1 MSIKSI
7 LVGIGAFIAL
17 LFAAFFKGRSSGK
30 QEVVEEVKEQHVKD
44 VEAVATTRVEN
55 VKVVNNVQKETIN
68 SSDSVIDKELADKWT
83 RG

>member
-7 LVGIGAFIAL
+7 LVGVGAFIAL

-30 QEVVEEVKEQHVKD
+30 QEVVEEVKEQHTKD

-55 VKVVNNVQKETIN
+55 VKVVNSVQKGTIN

>member
-30 QEVVEEVKEQHVKD
+30 QEVIEEVKEQHSKD
-44 VEAVATTRVEN
+44 VESVAAVRVEN
-55 VKVVNNVQKETIN
+55 VKVVNNVQKEAITN
-68 SSDSVIDKELADKWT
+68 TDSVIDTELANKWT